1 MSLARKFKITV
12 YGLAAFGLG
21 VSLWLGWQAIRIFV
35 HLLPFIVIGALVLFI
50 AVKMLKREKT
60 QEIRE

>member
-21 VSLWLGWQAIRIFV
+21 VPLWLGWQAIRIFV